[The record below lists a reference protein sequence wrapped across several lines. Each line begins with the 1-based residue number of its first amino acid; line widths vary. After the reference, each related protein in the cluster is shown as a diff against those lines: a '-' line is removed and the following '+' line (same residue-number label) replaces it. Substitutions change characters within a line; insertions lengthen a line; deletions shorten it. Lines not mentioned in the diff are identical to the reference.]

1 MITRAQTLLKNI
13 FGYDSFRPL
22 QKEIITHVLSQKDT
36 LVIMPTG
43 GGKSLC
49 YQIPALIFKGL
60 TVVISPLISLM
71 KDQVEQ
77 LQEVGV
83 KAVFLNSS
91 LPRELYR
98 RNVEKIKR
106 GEIKLLYVAPETLLM
121 PRTLDFLSTIR
132 VDCLTIDE
140 AHCISEWGH
149 DFRPEY
155 RDLVQAREQFPDAV
169 CAALTATAT
178 PRVRQDIINCLGFK
192 ASDEFLASFNREN
205 LYIQIVPKTDPFFQI
220 IDFLEQYPDQSGII
234 YCFSR
239 RQVDDLCL
247 DLEERGFSVKPYH
260 AGLSDSDR
268 KTHQEL
274 FIRDD
279 IRIMVATIAFGMGI
293 NKPNVRF
300 IIHHDLPK
308 NIESYY
314 QQIGRAGRDGLRAHC
329 LLLFSY
335 GDIRKINYFIQKM
348 EPDEQRFAR
357 DHLDALIRFA
367 ETDICRRIPLL
378 SYFGE
383 TFDATECGLCDNCL
397 SREKE
402 LTDITIP
409 AQMFLSCVKRT
420 GERFGAFHIV
430 DVLRGSDSQKIRK
443 FNHQNLSTY
452 GVGDEFSKKQWLH
465 LSRQFITKGL
475 LNKDPQHGSL
485 KITEKAVSILKGL
498 DHIMGTL
505 APVEIKI
512 PKAGLIEEKYDQGL
526 FNLLKDVRKD
536 LAVDADMPPYVIFSD
551 KSLIQMAAFFPQ
563 TREDFLQIHG
573 VGHRKMEKYGKMFLR
588 IIGRYCES
596 NQITPPT
603 RRATHR
609 DSIRPSQKR
618 RRYIEVGEAFNN
630 GRSVQELMDR
640 YRVKQS
646 TILNHLFRYLHEG
659 NLLRSE
665 DLINQS
671 RLPKDKQKRVFTSF
685 DRLGTEKLR
694 PVFEALNEEVTYEEL
709 HLLRLHY
716 VCHSGE

>member
-1 MITRAQTLLKNI
+1 MIAKAQTLLKNI

-36 LVIMPTG
+36 LVIIPTG

-60 TVVISPLISLM
+60 TVVVSPLISLM

-77 LQEVGV
+77 LQELGV

-91 LPRELYR
+91 LPRETYQH
-98 RNVEKIKR
+98 NVEKIKR

-121 PRTLDFLSTIR
+121 SRTLRFLRTIQ
-132 VDCLTIDE
+132 VSCLTIDE

-155 RDLVQAREQFPDAV
+155 RELVQVREQFPDAV
-169 CAALTATAT
+169 CMALTATAT
-178 PRVRQDIINCLGFK
+178 PRVQHDIMNCLGFK
-192 ASDEFLASFNREN
+192 TSDQFIASFNREN
-205 LYIQIVPKTDPFFQI
+205 LYIQIVPKTDPFFQV

-239 RQVDDLCL
+239 RQVDDLCI
-247 DLEERGFSVKPYH
+247 DLEDRGFSVRPYH
-260 AGLSDSDR
+260 AGLSDIDR
-268 KTHQEL
+268 KKNQEL
-274 FIRDD
+274 FIRDE

-329 LLLFSY
+329 LLLFGY

-357 DHLDALIRFA
+357 NHLDALIHLA

-383 TFDATECGLCDNCL
+383 TFHSTQCGMCDNCL

-452 GVGDEFSKKQWLH
+452 GIGTQFSKKQWLQ
-465 LSRQFITKGL
+465 LSRQLITKGL
-475 LNKDPQHGSL
+475 LTKDPQHGSL
-485 KITEKAVSILKGL
+485 KVTEKAVSVLKGS
-498 DHIMGTL
+498 DRIMGTL
-505 APVEIKI
+505 APTEIKV
-512 PKAGLIEEKYDQGL
+512 PRDRFIEEYDQGL
-526 FNLLKDVRKD
+526 FNLLRDVRKD
-536 LAVDADMPPYVIFSD
+536 LAVDADVPPYIIFSD
-551 KSLIQMAAFFPQ
+551 KTLIQMAVFFPRTQ
-563 TREDFLQIHG
+563 EDFLQIHG
-573 VGHRKMEKYGKMFLR
+573 VGRHKMEKYGKIFLR
-588 IIGRYCES
+588 IIDRYCES
-596 NQITPPT
+596 NQITPPE
-603 RRATHR
+603 RRVTDR
-609 DSIRPSQKR
+609 SKTRPSQKR
-618 RRYIEVGEAFNN
+618 RRYNEVGEAFNK
-630 GRSVQELMDR
+630 GSSIQELMER

-646 TILNHLFRYLHEG
+646 TILNHLFHYFQEG
-659 NLLRSE
+659 NPLRSE
-665 DLINQS
+665 DLITLS
-671 RLPKDKQKRVFTSF
+671 RLPKNTQKRVLDTFE
-685 DRLGTEKLR
+685 RLGIEKLR
-694 PVFEALNEEVTYEEL
+694 PVFQALNEEVNYEEL
-709 HLLRLHY
+709 HLLRLY
-716 VCHSGE
+716 FVSRSRE